1 MAELYNILNHQN
13 ENKPYLFLYINGR
26 SDHRVTYIRVQM
38 ALIALY
44 FKLDLDL
51 LVAIRTPLEHFWKN
65 SVECIMSILNLG
77 LQSIGLM

>member
-13 ENKPYLFLYINGR
+13 ENKPYLFLYTDRG
-26 SDHRVTYIRVQM
+26 SDHRVTYIRVQI
-38 ALIALY
+38 ALITLY
-44 FKLDLDL
+44 LKLDLDL